1 MLHAQHRV
9 SLASRGH
16 NYFWVINFKRCAFGC
31 NRGILIPLFY
41 FTRLFYLVGIIS
53 CIYIFCINSD
63 IG

>member
-31 NRGILIPLFY
+31 ICSIS
-41 FTRLFYLVGIIS
+41 LVCFIWLEYIS
-53 CIYIFCINSD
+53 YIYIFCINSD